1 MRFEGPDYR
10 QEPAAGGRD
19 SAERRRYGAYFL
31 FLPICIFSFA
41 CLGQPYLDRAGPG
54 GFWFY
59 MMGCLMVLGLCSL
72 LWARFVP
79 TSVSVILGIVVWGV
93 AVLVAIIEAFSS

>member
-1 MRFEGPDYR
+1 MDK
-10 QEPAAGGRD
+10 
-19 SAERRRYGAYFL
+19 
-31 FLPICIFSFA
+31 
-41 CLGQPYLDRAGPG
+41 AGPG

-59 MMGCLMVLGLCSL
+59 MMGRLVVVGLCTL

-93 AVLVAIIEAFSS
+93 AVLAAIIEAFSG